1 MEISRRRLIISSV
14 IAPETPF
21 RFECDMLNPLIESFP
36 SVFRLNSGQRLRV
49 LREPTIGAVIPDVLV
64 GIWSGELPRCGSL
77 NSISR
82 HVLAWLS
89 TQKTASGE
97 QLREELLI
105 SQHAVVAAM
114 SSLKRVGA
122 IDQRESGEVELRAE
136 FDISHLVR
144 LIAIEMKL
152 TRWREAMGQAI
163 AYREFADEAYVVLD
177 GNQVRLTADIRAA
190 FVSNGVGLFLQR
202 GAEVKR
208 KIKAARGAQRIPSV
222 DRLFAVSKL
231 AKSGPYCLA

>member
-1 MEISRRRLIISSV
+1 MRLIISSV

-21 RFECDMLNPLIESFP
+21 RFECDMLNPLIESLP
-36 SVFRLNSGQRLRV
+36 AVFRLHSGQRLRV
-49 LREPTIGAVIPDVLV
+49 LREPTIGSVVPDVLV
-64 GIWSGELPRCGSL
+64 GIWSGELPRWGTL
-77 NSISR
+77 NSVSR

-89 TQKTASGE
+89 MQKVASGE
-97 QLREELLI
+97 QQLREELLI
-105 SQHAVVAAM
+105 SQHATVAAM

-122 IDQRESGEVELRAE
+122 IEQRESGEVALRPE
-136 FDISHLVR
+136 FDVSHTVK

-152 TRWREAMGQAI
+152 TRWREALGQAI

-208 KIKAARGAQRIPSV
+208 RIVTARGAQRMPSV